1 MMIYTSDQQL
11 NAMGVKRIE
20 DLPRRRGFKF
30 RGVLR
35 DGSSLPCETYDDK
48 GTVAG
53 DFEVIG
59 RDVSAND
66 LIGWWV
72 DLA

>member
-1 MMIYTSDQQL
+1 MTYTSDQQL
-11 NAMGVKRIE
+11 KAMGIKRIE
-20 DLPRRRGFKF
+20 DLPKRQGFKF

-53 DFEVIG
+53 DFSVIG
-59 RDVSAND
+59 RDVCAND

>member
-1 MMIYTSDQQL
+1 MTYTSDQQL
-11 NAMGVKRIE
+11 QAMGIKRIT
-20 DLPRRRGFKF
+20 DLPKRAGFKF

-53 DFEVIG
+53 DFSIIG